1 MRTSHV
7 VAVFALAALAALSSC
22 ERGPAANS
30 GVGLAG
36 LATTFDST
44 ADTVYARVQGLVPET
59 AVRRLVEEMRIAP
72 AAEDTSLFTE
82 VFEFDVAPSG
92 RILVYDRPS
101 NSGLLF
107 GADGRLE
114 RRVGRQGGGPG
125 EFNSNNGMVAL
136 GDSGWAIWDSRNAR
150 ISYFTS
156 AGEFRTSSLT
166 PAQFSTSNG
175 LVTDRTGRLYLRRPV
190 TAPREGE
197 ILGRMG
203 LVRVK
208 PDGTLGDSL
217 APPDLPVQR
226 DVYIAERNEKGNQS
240 RSSTSARYAP
250 GYHWAWHPEGFFVAA
265 HGGKYEVV
273 VARPG
278 EKPRTIAR
286 SLPPVEVREEE
297 RGQERESLTY
307 NMRFTDP
314 NWSWNGPEL
323 PKTKAPMIGLFV
335 ARDGRIWVQVA
346 LPSERIPDE
355 EITPP
360 RDPKQPANHL
370 RTPVAY
376 EVFAADG
383 KFLGRVAFPRRT
395 TLIEADGVVVWALGR
410 DENDLPAILKFRLD
424 PSLQ

>member
-1 MRTSHV
+1 MRAGNPLLV
-7 VAVFALAALAALSSC
+7 MAALVALSSC
-22 ERGPAANS
+22 ERGSAAKS
-30 GVGLAG
+30 GAGLAG

-44 ADTVYARVQGLVPET
+44 ADTVFARVQGLVPET
-59 AVRRLVEEMRIAP
+59 AVRRLIEVMRIAP

-101 NSGLLF
+101 SSALLF

-114 RRVGRQGGGPG
+114 RRVGRQGAGPG

-150 ISYFTS
+150 ISYFTA

-175 LVTDRTGRLYLRRPV
+175 LVTDRTGRLYLKRPV

-208 PDGTLGDSL
+208 ADGTLGDSL

-240 RSSTSARYAP
+240 RSSSSAGYAP
-250 GYHWAWHPEGFFVAA
+250 GYHWAWHPEGFFVVA

-273 VARPG
+273 VARQG

-286 SLPPVEVREEE
+286 SLPPVEVSEEE
-297 RGQERESLTY
+297 QGQERESVTY
-307 NMRFTDP
+307 NMRRTDP
-314 NWSWNGPEL
+314 KWSWKGPEL
-323 PKTKAPMIGLFV
+323 PKNKAPMLGLFV
-335 ARDGRIWVQVA
+335 ARDGRIWVRVA
-346 LPSERIPDE
+346 LPSERIPVE

-360 RDPKQPANHL
+360 RDPKQPVSHF

-383 KFLGRVAFPRRT
+383 KFLGRVTFPRRT
-395 TLIEADGVVVWALGR
+395 TLIEADGESVWALGR
-410 DENDLPAILKFRLD
+410 DENDLPAILRFRLD